1 MSRFKG
7 IQWWIEWSP
16 GAVRAVDGAGAVH
29 EAADLTGLKGRVS
42 GNAIVLL
49 GRRSSF
55 VRAVRLPNAR
65 SSEIAAIARLQAT
78 QIFPSV
84 QGELAFGHVS
94 TNDVSSEGRLTLLV
108 AAPVATLERIY
119 AEAQPAGIRV
129 MGALPISLGAVPL
142 ARAANVDHGA
152 VADMGVD
159 GLGIDLVHA
168 GCLVY
173 SRPASDAGDIAAE
186 FDRAFLAAQIP
197 PGPRILAKGLS
208 GEGAILTSQSTVEAL
223 IGTAHEFESATLELP
238 SEVRRRERA
247 TVNNRARLA
256 ILVAVAAMVVCFLIW
271 NDRQEALGKVKK
283 AQALFT
289 KDLRGLTNRRES
301 ALRTASNVKS
311 ALAEVKR
318 AFEPV
323 QPMSDV
329 INVISNSVPADVWL
343 TGVNYERGKP
353 LLLRGVARSNEAVG
367 VLLDTLTANERFRD
381 VKLVFANQ
389 AMIESTNV
397 VQFSMSAHVVG
408 NLPTVKTKQERKKK

>member
-16 GAVRAVDGAGAVH
+16 TKVRATSPDGSIH
-29 EAADLTGLKGRVS
+29 EAANLTDLKGRVS

-55 VRAVRLPNAR
+55 VRAVRLPNAK
-65 SSEIAAIARLQAT
+65 SSEIASIAKLQAA

-94 TNDVSSEGRLTLLV
+94 TQDVTGEGRLTLLT
-108 AAPVATLERIY
+108 ASPVATLERIY
-119 AEAQPAGIRV
+119 SEAQPAGIRV
-129 MGALPISLGAVPL
+129 MGAMPVSLGAVPVAKSL
-142 ARAANVDHGA
+142 GVEHGA
-152 VADMGVD
+152 VADIGVD

-173 SRPASDAGDIAAE
+173 SRSAAEMGDIEAE
-186 FDRAFLAAQIP
+186 FERAFLAAQIP
-197 PGPRILAKGLS
+197 PGPRILARGLN
-208 GEGAILTSQSTVEAL
+208 GQGALSSNETCATAL
-223 IGTAHEFESATLELP
+223 IGAGHEFESAVLELP
-238 SEVRRRERA
+238 AEVRRREKA
-247 TVNNRARLA
+247 AITNRARLA
-256 ILVAVAAMVVCFLIW
+256 VLVAAAAVVVCALIW
-271 NDRQEALGKVKK
+271 NDRQEAADKVKR
-283 AQALFT
+283 AQAVFT
-289 KDLRGLTNRRES
+289 KDLRGLTTRREA
-301 ALRTASNVKS
+301 ALRTAANAKS
-311 ALAEVKR
+311 ALVEIER
-318 AFEPV
+318 AFEPA
-323 QPMSDV
+323 QPISDV
-329 INVISNSVPADVWL
+329 LSVISNAVPQDVWL

-353 LLLRGVARSNEAVG
+353 LVLRGVARSNEAVG
-367 VLLDTLTANERFRD
+367 IFLDGLTANERFRD

>member
-16 GAVRAVDGAGAVH
+16 NKVRAIGGDGAVH
-29 EAADLTGLKGRVS
+29 EAENLTDLKGRVS
-42 GNAIVLL
+42 GNAVVLL

-55 VRAVRLPNAR
+55 VRAVRLPNAKP
-65 SSEIAAIARLQAT
+65 SEISSIAKLQAA

-84 QGELAFGHVS
+84 QGALTFGHVS
-94 TNDVSSEGRLTLLV
+94 TSDVTAEGRLTLLV

-119 AEAQPAGIRV
+119 AEAQPASIRIQ
-129 MGALPISLGAVPL
+129 GALPVSLGAVTL
-142 ARAANVDHGA
+142 AKGLNVDHGA
-152 VADMGVD
+152 VADIGVD

-173 SRPASDAGDIAAE
+173 SRSASDGGDIDAE
-186 FDRAFLAAQIP
+186 FERAFLAAQLE
-197 PGPRILAKGLS
+197 PGPRILAHGLA
-208 GEGAILTSQSTVEAL
+208 GEGSLASNSTCASAL
-223 IGTAHEFESATLELP
+223 IGSAHEYESAVLELP
-238 SEVRRRERA
+238 SEVHRRERA
-247 TVNNRARLA
+247 AVANRARLA
-256 ILVAVAAMVVCFLIW
+256 ILVAAAAIVVCVLIW
-271 NDRQEALGKVKK
+271 NDRKEAFDKVQK

-289 KDLRGLTNRRES
+289 KDLRGLSKRRET
-301 ALRTASNVKS
+301 ALKTASNVKA
-311 ALAEVKR
+311 ALSEVKR
-318 AFEPV
+318 AFEPA
-323 QPMSDV
+323 QPISDV
-329 INVISNSVPADVWL
+329 LSVISNSVPADVWL

-353 LLLRGVARSNEAVG
+353 LVLRGVARSNEAVG
-367 VLLDTLTANERFRD
+367 VLLDSLTSNERFRD